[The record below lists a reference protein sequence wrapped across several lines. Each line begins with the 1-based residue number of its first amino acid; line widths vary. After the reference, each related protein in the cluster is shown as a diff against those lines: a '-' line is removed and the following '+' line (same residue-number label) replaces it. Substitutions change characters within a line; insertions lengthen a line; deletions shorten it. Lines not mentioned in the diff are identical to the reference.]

1 MEIVLKRSPTHEA
14 HCVHAYTKNTGELSF
29 KPGGVLH
36 QPLAN
41 WEEATGANTAEL
53 TVEELVFEAKQALSA
68 SVVLAGDCLRGAL
81 YLMRQ
86 HGCWGC

>member
-14 HCVHAYTKNTGELSF
+14 HCVHAYTKNTVEMSF

-36 QPLAN
+36 QPLAK

-53 TVEELVFEAKQALSA
+53 TVEELTVEELTVESS
-68 SVVLAGDCLRGAL
+68 SVKPSRL
-81 YLMRQ
+81 
-86 HGCWGC
+86 